1 VILRLAALGLVIA
14 ANNFSAALA
23 LGALGQ
29 RSRRA
34 RIVAV
39 FGVFEFLVPLAGIA
53 IGRSVAGSLADTGRW
68 VGAAL
73 LAALGMA
80 TLLGGIRG
88 HAGFD
93 DDRMTDLVT
102 SWGGLTFLAAG
113 LSLDNLVIGFGLGPS
128 ALPPLA
134 VAGTIAVFSMGST
147 WIGVGLGSEL
157 RRHWEQRAE
166 IASGILLTSL
176 AIGTAAG
183 WL

>member
-1 VILRLAALGLVIA
+1 LILRLAALGLVIG

-29 RSRRA
+29 RPRRA

-53 IGRSVAGSLADTGRW
+53 IGRSVAGSLASTGRW
-68 VGAAL
+68 IGAAV
-73 LAALGMA
+73 LAALGIA
-80 TLLGGIRG
+80 TLLGGIRNRS
-88 HAGFD
+88 D
-93 DDRMTDLVT
+93 SSDRMMRLVT
-102 SWGGLTFLAAG
+102 SWGGLTLLAAG
-113 LSLDNLVIGFGLGPS
+113 LSLDNLVVGFSLGLGD
-128 ALPPLA
+128 LPPLA
-134 VAGTIAVFSMGST
+134 VAGTIAVFSMAST

-157 RRHWEQRAE
+157 RRNWEQRAE
-166 IASGILLTSL
+166 IASGILLTCL